1 MRKARFT
8 LSELRAITV
17 ATILAIEMLNQTV
30 SLKQLAESGELHD
43 WAGER

>member
-17 ATILAIEMLNQTV
+17 ATILFAIEMLNQTV
-30 SLKQLAESGELHD
+30 SLKQLAESGIT
-43 WAGER
+43 